1 MNGISRPE
9 HPRPRF
15 FRKSWE
21 NLNGVWE
28 YAFDFSLSG
37 REKGWNARTSL
48 DGTITVPFCP
58 ESARSGVGF
67 TDFLPAVWLLRRFDV
82 PAERLAGDVL
92 LHFGAVDYE
101 AEVFVNGAF
110 AGRHTG
116 GYTPFAL
123 DVTALLRA
131 GENILV
137 VYARDDVRSGLQPSG
152 KQSAALAS
160 EGCYYTRTT
169 GVWQTVWREFVPKQ
183 RLSDWQAS
191 PDARNGKLDF
201 AAFFH
206 GDTDGCALRV
216 RASLGG
222 KPAGETLLRLGGAA
236 VRGSLAVQPVRL
248 WSVESP
254 ALYDLELTLERGG
267 TVLDRVESY
276 FGLRSVELR
285 EGCLFLNGT
294 PVFQRLVLDQ
304 GFYPDGVYTA
314 PDDEAIRRDILLSKS
329 LGFNGARMHEKVF
342 EERYLYWAD
351 RLGYL
356 VWGEFPNWGLDITT
370 PAGLEIFLPQWA
382 EAMRRDFGSPA
393 LIGWC
398 PFNETWDFGG
408 VRQDDGVL
416 AEVYRYTKTADPLRP
431 CIDTS
436 GNYHV
441 ATDIFDIHD
450 YEQDPKAF
458 AAHYAGGPHV
468 TFGDRQRYG
477 GEPYMVS
484 EYGGARWDPS
494 GGAGWGYGSDPRS
507 EDEFAAR
514 YEALTRTLMQTPC
527 CCGFCYTQLYD
538 VEQERNGLFT
548 YARKAK
554 FSQKVYDRIRNVNTE
569 TAAIEKRLL

>member
-1 MNGISRPE
+1 MNGIPRPE

-15 FRKSWE
+15 LRKSWE

-101 AEVFVNGAF
+101 AEVFVNGVF

-169 GVWQTVWREFVPKQ
+169 GVWQTVWLEFVPKQ
-183 RLSDWQAS
+183 RLADWQAS

-254 ALYDLELTLERGG
+254 ALYDLELTMERGG

-382 EAMRRDFGSPA
+382 EAMHRDFGSPA

-441 ATDIFDIHD
+441 VTDIFDIHD

>member
-1 MNGISRPE
+1 MREFDAGQFDIAVIGAGHAGIEAALAAARLGLDTVCLTINLDAVGNMPCNPAIGGTGKGHLVRE
-9 HPRPRF
+9 LDALGGEMARAADRACIQYRMLNR
-15 FRKSWE
+15 RK
-21 NLNGVWE
+21 G
-28 YAFDFSLSG
+28 
-37 REKGWNARTSL
+37 
-48 DGTITVPFCP
+48 
-58 ESARSGVGF
+58 
-67 TDFLPAVWLLRRFDV
+67 PAVWSLRAQADRRAYQQIMKHTLERQENLWLRQAEVTEILTDTGAVTGDGWRFDGTLT
-82 PAERLAGDVL
+82 AERLLTGECENVPCRAAL
-92 LHFGAVDYE
+92 FGSVED
-101 AEVFVNGAF
+101 GAY
-110 AGRHTG
+110 TG
-116 GYTPFAL
+116 SLVSGLPDGEGTFAL
-123 DVTALLRA
+123 S
-131 GENILV
+131 
-137 VYARDDVRSGLQPSG
+137 SG
-152 KQSAALAS
+152 AS
-160 EGCYYTRTT
+160 FT
-169 GVWQTVWREFVPKQ
+169 GTF
-183 RLSDWQAS
+183 S
-191 PDARNGKLDF
+191 
-201 AAFFH
+201 
-206 GDTDGCALRV
+206 
-216 RASLGG
+216 
-222 KPAGETLLRLGGAA
+222 GGAA

-356 VWGEFPNWGLDITT
+356 VWGEFPNWGLDITA

-441 ATDIFDIHD
+441 VTDIFDIHD

-458 AAHYAGGPHV
+458 AAHYAGGPHI